1 MRCGQGY
8 TVTMMV
14 DEARFLEVSI
24 FATLHR
30 NRCRMDC
37 RQVLA
42 DIVTIADEIDSQLK
56 QSMLSYVTFPMVMK
70 SWLEGLPETST
81 KRESARATLARVK
94 KEMALPRVAASA
106 REGSRVRPKHRI
118 Q

>member
-1 MRCGQGY
+1 
-8 TVTMMV
+8 V
-14 DEARFLEVSI
+14 DEARFLEISI

-30 NRCRMDC
+30 NRCRMDR

-70 SWLEGLPETST
+70 SWLGGLAEKPPKS
-81 KRESARATLARVK
+81 ESASATLARVK

-106 REGSRVRPKHRI
+106 REGSRVGPKRRI